1 MHENSSAVLEA
12 VRLKCVRGERLI
24 FEDVGFR
31 LRSGEVLQID
41 GPNGSG
47 KTSLLRILCGLA
59 VAEEGEVN
67 WNGRSINDNLAD
79 YVREVNYVG
88 HNNGIKSE
96 LTPLE
101 NLAVARSLM
110 SSDREFSLMEVLAQM
125 NLSDIA
131 DIPVRKL
138 SSGQCRRVALSRLL
152 ISQARLWILDEP
164 FTTLDDNG
172 RHLVQNL
179 IATHARTGGNA
190 VIVTHESLNLPE
202 VILNKLTL

>member
-1 MHENSSAVLEA
+1 MYENTSAVLEA

-24 FEDVGFR
+24 FENVGFQ
-31 LRSGEVLQID
+31 LCSGEVLQID

-67 WNGRSINDNLAD
+67 WKGRSINDDLAE
-79 YVREVNYVG
+79 YVREVNYIG

-101 NLAVARSLM
+101 NLVVARSLM
-110 SSDREFSLMEVLAQM
+110 SSNREFSLMEALAQM

-172 RHLVQNL
+172 RHLVQDL
-179 IATHARTGGNA
+179 IATHARKGGNA